1 MDVVKNSEDIN
12 NIFRTVQAETHC
24 PFAKT
29 ATITFARAME
39 AQDTL
44 PQAAQKLFDDM
55 ITYVQE
61 GIVAAPDGLAV
72 ALPNTV
78 AGDDLDSLIAT
89 FNDLYR
95 ALKKQ
100 DGFDDEA
107 LAAEEIED
115 SGWQL
120 TIAGQRLFTI
130 VFSSLYSA
138 DNPRHIAE
146 ADTTFIFFQPVQSFH
161 ARIPY
166 DKDSIEFRRLK
177 ANIRARFA
185 AAGQAYDG
193 SINDNPHEAAK
204 YLSPQHI
211 GMPAVQWWKSDQPT
225 I

>member
-1 MDVVKNSEDIN
+1 MDVVKNSEDTN
-12 NIFRTVQAETHC
+12 NIFRTVQAETQC

-29 ATITFARAME
+29 ATITFARVIE
-39 AQDTL
+39 AEASVSE
-44 PQAAQKLFDDM
+44 AARQLFDDM
-55 ITYVQE
+55 ATYVQE
-61 GIVAAPDGLAV
+61 GIVTAPDGLAV
-72 ALPNTV
+72 ALPSAVT
-78 AGDDLDSLIAT
+78 GDTFASLIAT
-89 FNDLYR
+89 FNNLYR

-100 DGFDDEA
+100 DGFDDESF
-107 LAAEEIED
+107 AAEKIED
-115 SGWQL
+115 PGWQL
-120 TIAGQRLFTI
+120 TIGGQRLFTI

-138 DNPRHIAE
+138 DNPRHIPE

-185 AAGQAYDG
+185 DAGQAYDG

-204 YLSPQHI
+204 YLSPQHM